1 MPEMIEVEYYRRL
14 AESNALEREISGVR
28 VVDSRYL
35 RGGTTT
41 VRGLSSALVGSR
53 FATARRHGKLLV
65 LETDGDRPSLGLRFG
80 MTGDLVV
87 DGKVAIDR
95 LEFGP
100 VLHRPAW
107 VRFRIRFV
115 DGGRLEI
122 HDPRRLG
129 SVALDPDESA
139 MGPDAATVTL
149 AEFRTAMAA
158 RSLNGGP
165 PVKAR
170 LQDQSRLAGVGNLLS
185 DEILWRAALD
195 PHRRT
200 STLTPTEMRRL
211 HRHVT
216 GTIADLTERGGS
228 HTGDLMPERRVSGR
242 CPRDGAE
249 LQHATVG
256 GRTAWWCPKHQ
267 H

>member
-1 MPEMIEVEYYRRL
+1 MIEIEYYRRL
-14 AESNALEREISGVR
+14 AERAALGRQIEKVT
-28 VVDSRYL
+28 VVDDRYL
-35 RGGTTT
+35 RGATTT
-41 VRGLSSALVGSR
+41 VRAFSSALVGSR

-87 DGKVAIDR
+87 DGRVAIDR

-100 VLHRPAW
+100 VVHRPAW
-107 VRFRIRFV
+107 VRFRIRFA
-115 DGGRLEI
+115 DGGHLEI

-139 MGPDAATVTL
+139 MGPDAAVVTL
-149 AEFRTAMAA
+149 AEFRTALASRA
-158 RSLNGGP
+158 SNGGP

-170 LQDQSRLAGVGNLLS
+170 LQDQSHLAGIGNLLS
-185 DEILWRAALD
+185 DEMLWRAALD
-195 PHRRT
+195 PRRRST
-200 STLTPTEMRRL
+200 SLTPVELRRL

-216 GTIADLTERGGS
+216 GTIAELTERGGS
-228 HTGDLMPERRVSGR
+228 HTGDLMPERQVGGH
-242 CPRDGAE
+242 CPRDRTE
-249 LQHATVG
+249 LLRTTVG